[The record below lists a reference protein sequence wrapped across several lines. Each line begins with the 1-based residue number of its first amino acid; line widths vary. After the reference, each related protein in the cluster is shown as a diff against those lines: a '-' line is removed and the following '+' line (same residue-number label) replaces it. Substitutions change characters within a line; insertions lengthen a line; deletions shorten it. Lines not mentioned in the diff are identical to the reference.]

1 MIAGEGLG
9 WGLSQRRGAAPH
21 KKRRLERYRVASVQ
35 PITIDRVSCR
45 VTCALFCLALLSPRG
60 YAQRYSFKLYDRES
74 GLPNQ
79 AVHALLQDRAGF
91 LWIGTSNGL
100 YRYDGRRFRGFKVA
114 EGLPASEI
122 QAIHQTQDG
131 TLWVATPRGL
141 ARLRG
146 ERFEAVDISPGTGA
160 NAVNSD
166 SLGRLYVGLTQG
178 LLVLVPPVGGV
189 GQPASTL
196 YRVPE
201 LKTQTVRSVAV
212 SATGS
217 VWYTCGNGLCRLENG
232 RPISAAGWGVPED
245 MWYAVLFDQQG
256 NLWARSRAKLI
267 ELPTG
272 EGRFLRRDG
281 GLPPAYAG
289 KLQIGRDGQL
299 WVPTIRGLARRTA
312 TGWEIVGKARGLPIS
327 SVICA
332 LEDREG
338 SIWIGMW
345 GGGLA
350 RWLGYP
356 NWDQWT
362 ETEGL
367 SSESIWGIRRDSRG
381 VLWAVHDAG
390 VSRFDETR
398 GRWRDLRV
406 PGLPAAMTAAMAWAP
421 DGSMWLAQASGAVY
435 VDLRRRTAMAY
446 GRESGLDNPWVSTIA
461 IDPQNRV
468 WAGTTNGLYLAMS
481 RGGSIHFERQT
492 LPSERRTEYV
502 ETSLVDRKG
511 RLWVGGWGGLLR
523 LEAGKWIRLT
533 MADGLLHDRV
543 SKLAEAQDGS
553 LWVSYAESAGVSQ
566 LVLDGQ
572 HPRWRHFSSKDGL
585 RSGKVFFI
593 GCDRRGW
600 TWFGSDQGVD
610 ILDGSLWRHLDRT
623 DGLVW
628 DDTNANAFW
637 ADADGSVWIG
647 TCRGISHLR
656 IPATGL
662 PPRPT
667 AAPVLLTAAAL
678 GGSNVGLG
686 ANISVPW
693 SRRSLEIGYAALTFV
708 NEDTVRF
715 RYRIAG
721 LEERWTE
728 TQSREAH
735 FPSLPAGSYAFEVQS
750 NAGQGAW
757 LGTPVRFAF
766 TIRPAWW
773 RSWWCQLAALAAA
786 ALLAR
791 LVWYWRVRRML
802 RRQREL
808 EAAVAD
814 RTQSLNLEKAR
825 AENERDTVEQ
835 QKVEIEHLLR
845 EVRQAARLKD
855 QFLCNISH
863 EIRTPMN
870 GIVGMTELALD
881 TSLTAEQREYLLT
894 VRNSSASLLG
904 ILNEVLDL
912 SAIEA
917 GKTELETAV
926 FDLPDLVSA
935 AMRNIEFEARRKNLE
950 ARSRIGPGVP
960 RLLTGDPIHLRR
972 VLINL
977 LGNAVKFTEQGC
989 VSLRVELQ
997 DAADNLL
1004 LHFEVAD
1011 TGIGIAAENQALIF
1025 EPFSQVDGSHTRRYG
1040 GPGLGLTICAQFV
1053 ALMRGRIWVE
1063 SSPGKGSCFHFTARF
1078 QSVSQPAEPAN
1089 REYRHGSD
1097 GLIAMAAAVGLEP
1110 ESAAP
1115 PAVVPA
1121 IENPPPRSPS
1131 VAILLAEDNPVN
1143 QKLAVRLLHKRGYTV
1158 VTADN
1163 GIEALAAFE
1172 RQCFDVV
1179 LMDIQMPEMGGFEA
1193 TAEIRARERHSGGR
1207 TPIIAFTAHALAG
1220 DRERCLEAGMDDY
1233 VTKPIQPALL
1243 FAAIE
1248 RQQIR
1253 ICQSASSEGS
1263 KMPAID

>member
-1 MIAGEGLG
+1 V
-9 WGLSQRRGAAPH
+9 RCRAA
-21 KKRRLERYRVASVQ
+21 RAFL
-35 PITIDRVSCR
+35 
-45 VTCALFCLALLSPRG
+45 CLALLSAG
-60 YAQRYSFKLYDRES
+60 AYAQRYSFKYYDRES

-79 AVHALLQDRAGF
+79 SVHALLQDRAGF
-91 LWIGTSNGL
+91 LWIGTTNGL

-114 EGLPASEI
+114 EGLPASQV

-146 ERFEAVDISPGTGA
+146 ERFETVDISPGTGA

-166 SLGRLYVGLTQG
+166 SFGRLYVGSAKG
-178 LLVLVPPVGGV
+178 LLVLVPPVGAGK
-189 GQPASTL
+189 PTSTL

-212 SATGS
+212 SPAGP
-217 VWYTCGNGLCRLENG
+217 VWYTCGTGLCRLENG
-232 RPISAAGWGVPED
+232 RPVSAAGWGVPED
-245 MWYAVLFDQQG
+245 MWYSVIFDHQG

-289 KLQIGRDGQL
+289 TLQIGRDGQL
-299 WVPTIRGLARRTA
+299 WVPTLRGLARRTA
-312 TGWEIVGKARGLPIS
+312 TGWEIIGKSRGLPIS

-338 SIWIGMW
+338 SMWIGMW

-367 SSESIWGIRRDSRG
+367 SSESIWGIQRDSRG
-381 VLWAVHDAG
+381 VLWSVHDAG
-390 VSRFDETR
+390 VSRFDETTR
-398 GRWRDLRV
+398 RWGDLRL
-406 PGLPAAMTAAMAWAP
+406 PGLPAGVTTGLAWAP

-435 VDLRRRTAMAY
+435 VDLRRRAAVAY
-446 GRESGLDNPWVSTIA
+446 GRESGLDNPWVSTVA
-461 IDPQNRV
+461 VDPQNRV
-468 WAGTTNGLYLAMS
+468 WAGTTNGLYLAVS
-481 RGGSIHFERQT
+481 RGGSLRFERQT
-492 LPSERRTEYV
+492 LPSERKTEYV

-523 LEAGKWIRLT
+523 LEAGRWTRLT
-533 MADGLLHDRV
+533 TADGLLHDRV

-553 LWVSYAESAGVSQ
+553 LWISYAEPVGVS
-566 LVLDGQ
+566 LLAFDGQ
-572 HPRWRHFSSKDGL
+572 HPRWRHFSNKDGL
-585 RSGKVFFI
+585 RSGTVFFI

-610 ILDGSLWRHLDRT
+610 ILDGGLWRHMDRT

-656 IPATGL
+656 IPAGGL
-662 PPRPT
+662 PARPT

-686 ANISVPW
+686 TNISVPW

-735 FPSLPAGSYAFEVQS
+735 FPSLPAGSYTFEVQS

-757 LGTPVRFAF
+757 LGPPARLAF

-773 RSWWCQLAALAAA
+773 RSWWCQLAALSTVAF
-786 ALLAR
+786 LAR
-791 LVWYWRVRRML
+791 LIWNWRVRSML
-802 RRQREL
+802 RRQKEL
-808 EAAVAD
+808 EDAVAD
-814 RTQSLNLEKAR
+814 RTRSLNLEKAR
-825 AENERDTVEQ
+825 AEGERDTVEQ

-855 QFLCNISH
+855 QFLCNMSH

-870 GIVGMTELALD
+870 GIIGMTELALD
-881 TSLTAEQREYLLT
+881 TALTAEQREYLLT
-894 VRNSSASLLG
+894 VRSSSGSLLG

-912 SAIEA
+912 SRIEA

-926 FDLPDLVSA
+926 FDLPELVSA

-950 ARSRIGPGVP
+950 AQSYIGPGVP
-960 RLLTGDPIHLRR
+960 RLLVGDPVHLRR

-977 LGNAVKFTEQGC
+977 LANAVKFTERGH

-997 DAADNLL
+997 DAAALL
-1004 LHFEVAD
+1004 LQFEVAD
-1011 TGIGIAAENQALIF
+1011 TGIGIAPENQALIF
-1025 EPFSQVDGSHTRRYG
+1025 EPFSQVDGSHTRRHG

-1053 ALMRGRIWVE
+1053 ALMQGRIWVE
-1063 SSPGKGSCFHFTARF
+1063 SAPGKGSCFHFTARF
-1078 QSVSQPAEPAN
+1078 QSAPQQENGESACASDLAALATAVETEP
-1089 REYRHGSD
+1089 
-1097 GLIAMAAAVGLEP
+1097 IAAVPAGP
-1110 ESAAP
+1110 V
-1115 PAVVPA
+1115 PAV
-1121 IENPPPRSPS
+1121 ENPPPRSTS
-1131 VAILLAEDNPVN
+1131 IAILLAEDNPVN
-1143 QKLAVRLLHKRGYTV
+1143 QKLAQRLLHKRGYTV

-1163 GIEALAAFE
+1163 GVEALAAFE
-1172 RQCFDVV
+1172 RQCFDLV

-1207 TPIIAFTAHALAG
+1207 IPIIAFTAHALAG

-1248 RQQIR
+1248 RQQNR
-1253 ICQSASSEGS
+1253 ICQSTSDDGS
-1263 KMPAID
+1263 QVTTAG